1 MRMLPNRQRRRG
13 ILAVVLLCV
22 CFISGVAFAQTDA
35 PFTEDMLVEAATP
48 KAPVTALD
56 ALMIAVIALASCAL
70 LYTIYSRCLDRKEP
84 LRRPKRVLW
93 LLLGGALLLRLV
105 LAAISPGH
113 PVDINCFESWSNA
126 LAQNGLSQF
135 YTSGM
140 FADYPPGYMYV
151 CLLYTS

>member
-13 ILAVVLLCV
+13 ILAAVMLCV

-70 LYTIYSRCLDRKEP
+70 LYTIYNWCLDRKEP

-105 LAAISPGH
+105 LAAISPAIRWISTALRAGAM
-113 PVDINCFESWSNA
+113 PWLKTGFPSSIPQECSPTIRPDICMSC
-126 LAQNGLSQF
+126 G
-135 YTSGM
+135 
-140 FADYPPGYMYV
+140 
-151 CLLYTS
+151 